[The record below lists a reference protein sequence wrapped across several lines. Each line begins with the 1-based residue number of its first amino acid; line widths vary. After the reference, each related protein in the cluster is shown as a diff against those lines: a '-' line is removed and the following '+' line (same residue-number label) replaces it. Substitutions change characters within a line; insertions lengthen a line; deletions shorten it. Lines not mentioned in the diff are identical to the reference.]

1 MNSWLNALDTPA
13 SDMNYEFTETDDSAV
28 ALNTQAAASTELKSP
43 DVSPM
48 TSQKVGA
55 PVGRLYSLRDASAV
69 HTVSAVHTA
78 SVMHTTCDKPFTDAQ
93 CLTYSNFIAVEYE
106 FTVGKKTFVSTMKPA
121 SIRRLNQIMEQNT
134 EWFATIRNSR
144 TDYSVLEFCTS
155 VSTMYMTAVFAIM
168 DAGHFYDE
176 IQDQLVK
183 LFSYAELIKLD
194 ISHPKIMQM
203 IDSLQNLIQNR
214 TSLFKT
220 EETQIIAAN
229 LHTAHLFTERK
240 KNHNSLVGFKDL
252 DVLQRLDQI
261 KAVVNL
267 DE

>member
-13 SDMNYEFTETDDSAV
+13 SDMNYEFTETDDRTDNTV
-28 ALNTQAAASTELKSP
+28 AINTQAAASTELKSL

-55 PVGRLYSLRDASAV
+55 PIGRLYSLRDASAV
-69 HTVSAVHTA
+69 HTAI
-78 SVMHTTCDKPFTDAQ
+78 DKLFTDAQ

-183 LFSYAELIKLD
+183 LFGYAELIKLD

-240 KNHNSLVGFKDL
+240 KNHNNLVGFKDL
-252 DVLQRLDQI
+252 DILQRLDQI
-261 KAVVNL
+261 KAVVNCH
-267 DE
+267 E